1 MLQRIPITY
10 RDMIS
15 DAWISANEVAD
26 DFCNDRGD
34 RLGYTDRKVTMRR
47 IRPLH
52 NFGNTQ
58 LYFVENDARAI
69 DKKATAFSE
78 FNSARGAIQQ
88 RSPDGLL
95 HLGDGLGDR
104 RLRQPETVGRLG
116 HAADL
121 CNGLQRMQILEAQAS
136 TDTVVPLHEY

>member
-1 MLQRIPITY
+1 MPSLAHNRQGGFEQHLRGQIIRDRQRRPARYGQIKHSLAKSMLQRIPITY

-69 DKKATAFSE
+69 
-78 FNSARGAIQQ
+78 
-88 RSPDGLL
+88 
-95 HLGDGLGDR
+95 
-104 RLRQPETVGRLG
+104 
-116 HAADL
+116 
-121 CNGLQRMQILEAQAS
+121 
-136 TDTVVPLHEY
+136 